1 MAEPQSLL
9 GQTVSHYWIVEK
21 LGGGGMGV
29 VYKAEDTRLHRSVA
43 LKFLPAEMLHDA
55 SALERFHR
63 EAQAASTLNHPN
75 ICTVYDVGEQDGQQ
89 FIAMEFLDGETLKHT
104 ISGRPIELEPLLN
117 IAIEVADALDA
128 AHSQGIVHRD
138 IKPANIFVTKRGHA
152 KILDFG
158 LAKVTAVL
166 GYAGV
171 GEAADQSTLTLEE
184 RLTSPGT
191 TLGTVAYMSPEQ
203 VRAKELDAR
212 TDLFSFGGVL
222 YEAATG
228 TLPFRGESPGVIF
241 KAILDGHPVLA
252 VRLNPDVPPK
262 LEDII
267 NKCLEKDRNL
277 RYQRASE
284 IRTDLQRL
292 KRDTDSGRSAALA
305 TIQAGT
311 VPIAVDSVPASP
323 VSVSARWRAWVGVVL
338 LILLLAIG
346 AGILRLRPKSGH
358 PSVESLAVLPFTANP
373 GLDTDEYLV
382 DGITEGVINNL
393 SQVSALRV
401 MARTT
406 VFRFKGKETDPQ
418 QVGAALKVDAVV
430 TGHIVEHGDD
440 LTIQAELVRVS
451 DGTQIWGH
459 QFTRKMED
467 VSSLQGDIGRGI
479 ASHLRLQ
486 LSNDEK
492 QRITVAGTENQ
503 QAYQLYLK
511 GRFHLAQRTDS
522 GIRQAIKDF
531 QQASSLDTSYA
542 QAWASLALSQGLA
555 HGYLPP
561 AEAKTLPSGR
571 KEAEKAIKLD
581 PNLSEAH
588 LALAF
593 VNTSEFNWVN
603 AEREFKL
610 ALETNSNSPE
620 AHYFYAHSCLVP
632 QTRFDE
638 AVAEYRKAL
647 ELDPFSGIINAN
659 FGYGLMIA
667 KRFDEARE
675 QLRKAIELDPTFL
688 VALWRAAELE
698 AYLGDYAAA
707 KQLIVRYEPDAAD
720 VDLGTDR
727 EVFYT
732 TRLKLRQEAYG
743 LSSAIDYAMLGR
755 KDQAFR
761 DLNRALE
768 DDPFDSMTWI
778 RRPEY
783 GSLHADSRYD
793 LLLRRLNLAQ

>member
-1 MAEPQSLL
+1 MTDPQPLL
-9 GQTVSHYWIVEK
+9 GQTVSHYRIVEK

-29 VYKAEDTRLHRSVA
+29 VYKAEDTRLHRPVA
-43 LKFLPAEMLHDA
+43 LKFLPAEMMHD
-55 SALERFHR
+55 SAPLERFRR
-63 EAQAASTLNHPN
+63 EAQAASALNHPN
-75 ICTVYDVGEQDGQQ
+75 ICTVYDIGQQDGQQ
-89 FIAMEFLDGETLKHT
+89 FIAMEFLDGETLKHA
-104 ISGRPIELEPLLN
+104 ISGRPIELERLLN
-117 IAIEVADALDA
+117 IAIEIADALDS

-158 LAKVTAVL
+158 LAKVTTVL
-166 GYAGV
+166 GFAGV
-171 GEAADQSTLTLEE
+171 AGAADQSTLTFEE
-184 RLTSPGT
+184 HLTSSGT

-228 TLPFRGESPGVIF
+228 TLPFRGESFGVIF
-241 KAILDGHPVLA
+241 KAILDADPVPA

-262 LEDII
+262 LEHII
-267 NKCLEKDRNL
+267 KKCLEKDRNL
-277 RYQRASE
+277 RYQNACE

-292 KRDTDSGRSAALA
+292 KRNTDSGRSATLA
-305 TIQAGT
+305 IHAGT
-311 VPIAVDSVPASP
+311 VPLAADSAPTSPTAVAT
-323 VSVSARWRAWVGVVL
+323 RRKTWMGVGVLIVL
-338 LILLLAIG
+338 LAVG
-346 AGILRLRPKSGH
+346 AGILRLWLRSSH
-358 PSVESLAVLPFTANP
+358 SSVESLAVLPFTANP
-373 GLDTDEYLV
+373 GEGADEYLV
-382 DGITEGVINNL
+382 DGITEGVINDL

-406 VFRFKGKETDPQ
+406 VFRFKGKVSDPQ
-418 QVGAALKVDAVV
+418 EVGAALKVDAVV
-430 TGHIVEHGDD
+430 TGHVVQHGDD

-459 QFTRKMED
+459 QFTRKMKD

-479 ASHLRLQ
+479 ASRLGLQ

-531 QQASSLDTSYA
+531 QQAGSLDSSYA

-555 HGYLPP
+555 HGYFPP

-571 KEAEKAIKLD
+571 KEAEKAVELD
-581 PNLSEAH
+581 PNLSDAH

-610 ALETNSNSPE
+610 ALETNSNSAE
-620 AHYFYAHSCLVP
+620 AHYFYAHACLVP

-675 QLRKAIELDPTFL
+675 QLRMAIELDPTFL

-698 AYLGDYAAA
+698 AYLGDYATA

-727 EVFYT
+727 EVFYR
-732 TRLKLRQEAYG
+732 TRLKLRQEAYS

-783 GSLHADSRYD
+783 GSLHADARYD
-793 LLLRRLNLAQ
+793 ELLRRLNLRQ